1 MGDMKRLIPI
11 KPAPT
16 LLAALALLGGCSM
29 ISPEARVHEKLLAAG
44 VKPHLADC
52 LAPKLAHKLSISE
65 LDQLGKAAKLAK
77 AADRTDGDH
86 PHHIGIG
93 ELADRLQAVNDP
105 HIIDVVTRAGLSCAI
120 GG

>member
-1 MGDMKRLIPI
+1 MTRFSF
-11 KPAPT
+11 
-16 LLAALALLGGCSM
+16 AALTTLALLAGCASL
-29 ISPEARVHEKLLAAG
+29 SPEARVHEKLLAAG

-65 LDQLGKAAKLAK
+65 LEQLGKAAKLAK
-77 AADRTDGDH
+77 ATDGGDGDRPRH
-86 PHHIGIG
+86 LGIR

-105 HIIDVVTRAGLSCAI
+105 HIVDVVTRAGLSCAI

>member
-1 MGDMKRLIPI
+1 MKRFTLF
-11 KPAPT
+11 AFA
-16 LLAALALLGGCSM
+16 LLAGCSV
-29 ISPEARVHEKLLAAG
+29 ISPEARVRDKLLAAG

-52 LAPKLAHKLSISE
+52 LAPKLARKLSIPE
-65 LDQLGKAAKLAK
+65 LEQLGKAAKLAK
-77 AADRTDGDH
+77 RDGDGA
-86 PHHIGIG
+86 HHLKLG